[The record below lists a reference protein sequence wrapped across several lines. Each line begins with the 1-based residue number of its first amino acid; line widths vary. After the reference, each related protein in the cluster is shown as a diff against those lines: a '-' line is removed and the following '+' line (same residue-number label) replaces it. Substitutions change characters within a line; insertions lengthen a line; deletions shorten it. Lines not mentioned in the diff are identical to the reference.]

1 MLRALYKG
9 AIDFPEHNSSASS
22 DYIKGD
28 ITQNEHP
35 SQRIPKTQ
43 PEEQN
48 LLTVILIN
56 RDRMNT
62 ACYFLAMQFA
72 SDIVLTETTTMQQN
86 ETGSQ
91 LILKGTTTIGV
102 VCKDGVI
109 LASDTRVTMGFYI
122 AHKFGKKVY
131 KIDEHLGMT
140 IAGTVADAQRVV
152 DILTAN
158 AQLYRINLNR
168 PMPVSSAARLVAN
181 LLFSARYIPLATQ
194 VLIGGVDETGP
205 HVFNL
210 DPFGS
215 LTEEKSV
222 STGSGSPIAYGI
234 LEDKYRED
242 MTIEELLPI
251 VMKAVNAAMKRDVAS
266 GNSYNVTVI
275 DKNGYRELSEE
286 EKSKLLVK

>member
-1 MLRALYKG
+1 M
-9 AIDFPEHNSSASS
+9 
-22 DYIKGD
+22 
-28 ITQNEHP
+28 TQND
-35 SQRIPKTQ
+35 ST
-43 PEEQN
+43 N
-48 LLTVILIN
+48 
-56 RDRMNT
+56 
-62 ACYFLAMQFA
+62 
-72 SDIVLTETTTMQQN
+72 
-86 ETGSQ
+86 Q

-109 LASDTRVTMGFYI
+109 LASDTRVTMGFYV

-131 KIDEHLGMT
+131 KIDEHMGMT

-168 PMPVSSAARLVAN
+168 PMPISSAARLVAN
-181 LLFSARYIPLATQ
+181 LLFSARYVPLATQ
-194 VLIGGVDETGP
+194 VLVGGIDDTGP
-205 HVFNL
+205 HIYNL

-234 LEDKYRED
+234 LEDKFCEG
-242 MTIEELLPI
+242 MSIQEALPI
-251 VMKAVNAAMKRDVAS
+251 IVEAVNAAMKRDVAS
-266 GNSYNVTVI
+266 GNNYNVIVI
-275 DKNGYRELSEE
+275 DKNRYCELSEE